1 MKFSQIIEFRTSRIA
16 DFNAY
21 FDGWIA
27 RTKGDR
33 IPHRAVLTRD
43 RDADNQYMLTVEF
56 ASHDQGMENSNRPAT
71 AEFASFLAGICDGR
85 PAFRNLDV
93 LRQDDL

>member
-1 MKFSQIIEFRTSRIA
+1 VKFTQLIEFRTRRIA
-16 DFNAY
+16 DFDDYLDA
-21 FDGWIA
+21 WMT

-43 RDADNQYMLTVEF
+43 RDADNHYTLMVEF
-56 ASHDQGMENSNRPAT
+56 ASHEQGMENSNRPAT
-71 AEFASFLAGICDGR
+71 AAFAAFLAGICDGV

-93 LRQDDL
+93 LREDDL